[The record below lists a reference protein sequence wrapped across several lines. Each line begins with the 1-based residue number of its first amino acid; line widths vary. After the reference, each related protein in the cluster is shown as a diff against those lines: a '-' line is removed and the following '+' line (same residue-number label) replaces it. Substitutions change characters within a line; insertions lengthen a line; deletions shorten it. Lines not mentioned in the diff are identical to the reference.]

1 MIPKAFGL
9 PLRAGRSAAAKMA
22 DRQGPKGGSQ
32 KGIWCLL
39 PAGLGVPKKSLER
52 FECLRPGNRPVPSAI
67 ARRQE
72 QAVDAKIFAETPSA
86 GSSAL

>member
-1 MIPKAFGL
+1 MINNE
-9 PLRAGRSAAAKMA
+9 
-22 DRQGPKGGSQ
+22 
-32 KGIWCLL
+32 WCKIFLI
-39 PAGLGVPKKSLER
+39 SS
-52 FECLRPGNRPVPSAI
+52 FFSGNRPVPSAI